1 MEKKSQSSAIG
12 LPSVG
17 TEERGGSPGQLRVCN
32 LGDSALCVDG
42 EMNRLCG
49 IFVFVMGEK

>member
-1 MEKKSQSSAIG
+1 MEKKSQSSAIR

-17 TEERGGSPGQLRVCN
+17 TEEREGSPGQLRVCN
-32 LGDSALCVDG
+32 LGDSALCRDG
-42 EMNRLCG
+42 EMNRLCR